1 MRLFKSLFKAFL
13 LAAFFVPLF
22 LDIGPIGIS
31 TWTGP
36 FLALIYIR
44 LSEWSIGKSR
54 HNKIR
59 IGTWEASGLLFITW
73 MYISTFINSYHHPY
87 SNRDG
92 LLFVYSL
99 SILFAM
105 FVRRNWGSL
114 FRTSTVARLG
124 FAMIAVQSVI
134 GSLQFL
140 TSSTVGFPA
149 KYFGTGG
156 SASLLENKDAVR
168 VIGTLDSTPTV
179 LGRAISI
186 FLPFVAI
193 YPPGSSPRFGQRIYR
208 VIALIAGVVVILLTQ
223 SRSAALVVGGV
234 GGLWLLQRLIANLRR
249 AARLRVTWEG
259 LYFSYFLVVAF
270 GGGVVAMQ
278 QVGGISYIQQAVTST
293 VYRFETVAIL
303 GTRFELMR
311 GAVILFQEQPILGN
325 GYLSTM
331 YLAEQTDILVPPWRS
346 FLRVHNAYLQFLAEG
361 GLIGFLSY
369 SYFTIYPIYRL
380 WKSNIR
386 NKKIYYPF
394 IIAVLMILF
403 FSQSST
409 AYDRYSL
416 APLYMMILG
425 GAMGVVDVSE
435 SRPFRGSMREE

>member
-1 MRLFKSLFKAFL
+1 
-13 LAAFFVPLF
+13 
-22 LDIGPIGIS
+22 
-31 TWTGP
+31 
-36 FLALIYIR
+36 
-44 LSEWSIGKSR
+44 
-54 HNKIR
+54 
-59 IGTWEASGLLFITW
+59 
-73 MYISTFINSYHHPY
+73 
-87 SNRDG
+87 
-92 LLFVYSL
+92 
-99 SILFAM
+99 
-105 FVRRNWGSL
+105 
-114 FRTSTVARLG
+114 
-124 FAMIAVQSVI
+124 MIAVQSIV

-149 KYFGTGG
+149 KYFGSGG

-193 YPPGSSPRFGQRIYR
+193 YPPGSSPRFRQRIYR
-208 VIALIAGVVVILLTQ
+208 VIALIAGVVVILMTQ
-223 SRSAALVVGGV
+223 SRSAALVVGGM
-234 GGLWLLQRLIANLRR
+234 GGLWLLRRSIANLRR

-259 LYFSYFLVVAF
+259 LYFSYFFVVAF

-278 QVGGISYIQQAVTST
+278 QVGGISYIEQAITST
-293 VYRFETVAIL
+293 VYRFETIAIL

-331 YLAEQTDILVPPWRS
+331 YLAEQTDILVPAWRS

-369 SYFTIYPIYRL
+369 SYFTTYPIYRL
-380 WKSNIR
+380 WKSNVR
-386 NKKIYYPF
+386 SKKIYYSF
-394 IIAVLMILF
+394 LISVLMIIV

-425 GAMGVVDVSE
+425 GAMGFVDVSK
-435 SRPFRGSMREE
+435 SRSVREPMCEK